1 MLRTHTHIPSKCV
14 HILAKDFIAVNVC
27 LTFTGLHH
35 SSQNL
40 QRARF
45 ASTIMAK
52 QSENL
57 TLVHSNIDSIYCVLT
72 IRVYFSEILN
82 LKEASFLF
90 HF

>member
-1 MLRTHTHIPSKCV
+1 
-14 HILAKDFIAVNVC
+14 
-27 LTFTGLHH
+27 
-35 SSQNL
+35 
-40 QRARF
+40 
-45 ASTIMAK
+45 MAK

-82 LKEASFLF
+82 LKEAPFLF